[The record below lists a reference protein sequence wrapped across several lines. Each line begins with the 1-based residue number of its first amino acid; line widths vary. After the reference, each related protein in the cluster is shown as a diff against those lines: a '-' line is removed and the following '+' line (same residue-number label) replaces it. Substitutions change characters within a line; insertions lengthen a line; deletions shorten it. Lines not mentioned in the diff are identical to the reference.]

1 MRNWRIEVMVAM
13 TLAAISNLSSFVWV
27 LPEDNVEVKSNIAG
41 MKKDISKIKQEMKQ
55 MNGKMDPTY
64 SIGQR
69 IDDKVMLLGLIL

>member
-1 MRNWRIEVMVAM
+1 MVAM

>member
-1 MRNWRIEVMVAM
+1 M
-13 TLAAISNLSSFVWV
+13 AAISNLSSFVWV

>member
-1 MRNWRIEVMVAM
+1 MVAM

-55 MNGKMDPTY
+55 MNGKIDTTY
-64 SIGQR
+64 NIGQR

>member
-1 MRNWRIEVMVAM
+1 MDAM

-55 MNGKMDPTY
+55 MNGKIDTTY
-64 SIGQR
+64 NIGQR